1 MKKLKIRYVT
11 VTRRVIVTEK
21 VARSADKR
29 GNIYRVIARHKACET
44 VHVAVCKAKGGR

>member
-11 VTRRVIVTEK
+11 VTRRVIVTNK
-21 VARSADKR
+21 VASSADKR
-29 GNIYRVIARHKACET
+29 GNIYRVIDRRKACET